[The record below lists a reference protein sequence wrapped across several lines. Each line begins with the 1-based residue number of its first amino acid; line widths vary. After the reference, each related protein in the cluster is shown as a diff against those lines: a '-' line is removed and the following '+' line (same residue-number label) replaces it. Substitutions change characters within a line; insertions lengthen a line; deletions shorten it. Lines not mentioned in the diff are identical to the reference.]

1 MTKLQRALW
10 VMASTT
16 AIASGAL
23 SVTAHAADQASAP
36 TGALP
41 AGVAR
46 STPAQS
52 ASNTVAA
59 NPATAKPTAP
69 AAKPPAPGAP
79 QVPEESATIRD
90 DPTIAPD
97 PKQSADHSVSFPN
110 DT

>member
-1 MTKLQRALW
+1 MSKLRRSIVVL
-10 VMASTT
+10 ASAT

-23 SVTAHAADQASAP
+23 ILTTHAADQPSPPAAASP
-36 TGALP
+36 TA
-41 AGVAR
+41 
-46 STPAQS
+46 
-52 ASNTVAA
+52 
-59 NPATAKPTAP
+59 AKPTAP

>member
-1 MTKLQRALW
+1 MKKLRRSIVVL
-10 VMASTT
+10 ASAT

-23 SVTAHAADQASAP
+23 SLMAHAADQASAP
-36 TGALP
+36 TGAQP

-46 STPAQS
+46 PTPVPPT
-52 ASNTVAA
+52 SNTVAA
-59 NPATAKPTAP
+59 NPAPAKPTAP
-69 AAKPPAPGAP
+69 AAKPPVPGAP

>member
-1 MTKLQRALW
+1 MNKLRRSIVAL
-10 VMASTT
+10 ASAT

-23 SVTAHAADQASAP
+23 SVMAYAADQASAP
-36 TGALP
+36 TGAQP

-46 STPAQS
+46 STPVPPT
-52 ASNTVAA
+52 SNTVAA
-59 NPATAKPTAP
+59 NPAPAKPTAP
-69 AAKPPAPGAP
+69 AAKPAVPGAP